1 MDGRA
6 EEELD
11 LDEWASSIRSNLF
24 EGELGARGEAW
35 VAGQA
40 LLVGVV
46 AAAPDLPGVG
56 AIAVVLGLLSFA
68 SGSALAAGAAYGLG
82 TSLTPWPK
90 PVEASELKTDGVYSL
105 CRHPIYAGL
114 VLCCGGAGLVSRS
127 YERLLASL
135 VLYLLLSA
143 KAAREEEFLSDKH
156 GELYRAY
163 AAYVPKLFPQAGEAW
178 AFVRESTRE
187 RSRR

>member
-1 MDGRA
+1 M
-6 EEELD
+6 
-11 LDEWASSIRSNLF
+11 
-24 EGELGARGEAW
+24 
-35 VAGQA
+35 
-40 LLVGVV
+40 
-46 AAAPDLPGVG
+46 
-56 AIAVVLGLLSFA
+56 
-68 SGSALAAGAAYGLG
+68 
-82 TSLTPWPK
+82 
-90 PVEASELKTDGVYSL
+90 
-105 CRHPIYAGL
+105 
-114 VLCCGGAGLVSRS
+114 SRS

-178 AFVRESTRE
+178 AFVRESTLQLRE